1 MNIIDEKCKK
11 CDKDSGCEEI
21 MNGDNCEDKYQKRR
35 GNRESQIQRRRRRE
49 KKKLTMSG
57 KKEDEKEKKIMD
69 GN

>member
-35 GNRESQIQRRRRRE
+35 GNRESQIQRRRRE